1 MRSETSSTRAREGD
15 PLNNGNSII
24 EINDLYVNFYTKS
37 GVVKALDGININ
49 IFQGETFGLVG
60 ESGCGKSVTANCV
73 LNLIASPPGKIE
85 KGSIVYHTDHMLE
98 LEDKYR
104 ETAHTLGEQDPE
116 ALALKSQIAQEAIQ
130 NNVLTWDKEKL
141 QGFRGKTVSMI
152 FQEPMTALNPVF
164 RCGDQISESLL
175 LHEKPELAKAVL
187 RSIDARVKAI
197 DEYHHES
204 REQTAKGELKCMKC
218 GAISAVEAERCPQC
232 GGSFTSDS
240 LRALE
245 KTKLLFYRRFYVK
258 MTKTPNARSLR
269 YAAKVPILRRYY
281 KLTKQEAT
289 TRTEMLLRLVR
300 IPDPRNVVTSYPHE
314 LSGGM
319 QQRVMIAM
327 ALACRPRLLIADEPT
342 TALDV
347 TIQAQILKLMHD
359 LQEETG
365 TAILMITH
373 NLGVVAE
380 ICDRVGVMYAGT
392 MTEVGPTT
400 EVFKEPLHPYT
411 QGLMNLIPKVNV
423 EVHWLETIEGT
434 VPNLIKPPSGCR
446 FHPRCPYAM
455 EICKREKPVTVEVRP
470 KHLVSCHLYSGVV
483 S

>member
-1 MRSETSSTRAREGD
+1 
-15 PLNNGNSII
+15 
-24 EINDLYVNFYTKS
+24 
-37 GVVKALDGININ
+37 
-49 IFQGETFGLVG
+49 
-60 ESGCGKSVTANCV
+60 
-73 LNLIASPPGKIE
+73 
-85 KGSIVYHTDHMLE
+85 
-98 LEDKYR
+98 
-104 ETAHTLGEQDPE
+104 
-116 ALALKSQIAQEAIQ
+116 
-130 NNVLTWDKEKL
+130 
-141 QGFRGKTVSMI
+141 MI

-175 LHEKPELAKAVL
+175 LHEKPELAQAVL